1 MNVIYV
7 SDIMLPLTKNIF
19 TQKNINTNLYS
30 RNSIRGYLVN
40 IRFIRR
46 AMIRILRKNFRAI
59 INPLLKG

>member
-1 MNVIYV
+1 
-7 SDIMLPLTKNIF
+7 MLPLTKNIF

-46 AMIRILRKNFRAI
+46 AMIRILRKNVMAI
-59 INPLLKG
+59 INPLLKSKFLLSS

>member
-1 MNVIYV
+1 
-7 SDIMLPLTKNIF
+7 MLPLTKNIF

-46 AMIRILRKNFRAI
+46 AMIRILRKNLMAI
-59 INPLLKG
+59 INPLLKTKFLLV